1 MATSAFKSTT
11 KRSVIGAS
19 PNSSTTTDD
28 SSSSSANRSSAAH
41 RRSRS
46 LSRFSRRLPAK
57 DMLSDEATPRGKF
70 VNTVRGSGFPEIS
83 LDDLA
88 IEFFDSSADR
98 GRSAARNEEA
108 VRPRND
114 GRSGAAAGRGESV
127 RRGRSVSRQGSKG
140 SAGDF
145 SNGGRAVSESNN
157 NPRRRRSVSVVRYQ
171 ISDSEVN
178 FAFLLF
184 FFFFFFLIFFKSD
197 LDHSQNS
204 SNRGS
209 HKSNVNGNCHMP
221 VSHRPSASNHRP
233 VLRRSVSQQ
242 NLKYPDGYSSQ
253 SSALTDDELRD
264 AHPRENVIERT
275 IRAVYAQKKAEH
287 PTGEDLNGG
296 LYEAMRT
303 ELRHAVEE
311 IRMELTQTMAK
322 KKTSSLHSNNSFQ
335 PSNDDA
341 LQAVSTMRRNYA
353 TELEQSEKRKQDLLA
368 EIVLEE
374 QHGRELSKIVK
385 EMLPDPKTSVV
396 ENPQRARKRSNER
409 SRMSRRLTEEAEK
422 YIEDFISN
430 VEDTDI
436 SSIDGERSDTSSILG
451 GIVKMETL
459 QSPAISKPLPVEMDG
474 VVLPWLQWETTNDV
488 SPQSCKANTTQP
500 KTTPKSTFW
509 DASQESTTAQDL
521 SCHSSSSRGS
531 WSPEIIDGCLLNFGD
546 DRGSKC
552 GEPGSY
558 QSPNGMSRLCTDMD
572 EYLDLQKNEEF
583 LLERLM
589 QQQRISSGGILLCNQ
604 MFL

>member
-1 MATSAFKSTT
+1 
-11 KRSVIGAS
+11 
-19 PNSSTTTDD
+19 
-28 SSSSSANRSSAAH
+28 
-41 RRSRS
+41 
-46 LSRFSRRLPAK
+46 
-57 DMLSDEATPRGKF
+57 
-70 VNTVRGSGFPEIS
+70 
-83 LDDLA
+83 
-88 IEFFDSSADR
+88 
-98 GRSAARNEEA
+98 
-108 VRPRND
+108 
-114 GRSGAAAGRGESV
+114 
-127 RRGRSVSRQGSKG
+127 
-140 SAGDF
+140 
-145 SNGGRAVSESNN
+145 
-157 NPRRRRSVSVVRYQ
+157 
-171 ISDSEVN
+171 
-178 FAFLLF
+178 
-184 FFFFFFLIFFKSD
+184 
-197 LDHSQNS
+197 
-204 SNRGS
+204 
-209 HKSNVNGNCHMP
+209 MP

-242 NLKYPDGYSSQ
+242 NLKHHDGYSSQ

-264 AHPRENVIERT
+264 AHSGENVIERT

-322 KKTSSLHSNNSFQ
+322 KKTSTLHSNNSFQ
-335 PSNDDA
+335 PNNYDA

-353 TELEQSEKRKQDLLA
+353 TELQQSEKRKQGLLA

-436 SSIDGERSDTSSILG
+436 SSIEGERSDTSSILG

-488 SPQSCKANTTQP
+488 SPQSCKSNTTQP
-500 KTTPKSTFW
+500 KTTPKSNFW

-521 SCHSSSSRGS
+521 SGKSSSSRGS
-531 WSPEIIDGCLLNFGD
+531 WSPEIIDGCLLNFG
-546 DRGSKC
+546 
-552 GEPGSY
+552 ELGSY
-558 QSPNGMSRLCTDMD
+558 QSPNGMSRNQTLEHKSD
-572 EYLDLQKNEEF
+572 EKAKELNDWLPIAKSRTAKWWYSAFHNVTAMVSAGVLGIPYAMSQ
-583 LLERLM
+583 LEWAPGVAVMVLSW
-589 QQQRISSGGILLCNQ
+589 IITLYTLWQ
-604 MFL
+604 MV

>member
-46 LSRFSRRLPAK
+46 LSRFSRRLPAQ

-70 VNTVRGSGFPEIS
+70 VNKVRGSGFPEIS

-98 GRSAARNEEA
+98 GRSAARNEDA

-114 GRSGAAAGRGESV
+114 GRSGGGAAAGRGETV

-171 ISDSEVN
+171 ISDSE
-178 FAFLLF
+178 
-184 FFFFFFLIFFKSD
+184 SD

-221 VSHRPSASNHRP
+221 VSHRPSASNYRP

-264 AHPRENVIERT
+264 AHPGENVIERT

-322 KKTSSLHSNNSFQ
+322 KKTSTLHSNNSFQ
-335 PSNDDA
+335 PNNYDA
-341 LQAVSTMRRNYA
+341 LQAVSNMRRNYA

-451 GIVKMETL
+451 GIVKMETV

-488 SPQSCKANTTQP
+488 SPQSCKANSTQP
-500 KTTPKSTFW
+500 KTTPKSNFW

-552 GEPGSY
+552 GEPGRY
-558 QSPNGMSRLCTDMD
+558 QSPNGMSRLRTDMD